1 MSESGATG
9 TTRRGS
15 GSSNPEYVNSR
26 VRSRRAALFDEED
39 YRKLVRMGT
48 GEIARYME
56 ETEYETEMNALGA
69 RHSGVDLIEFALNRN
84 LAKHFQDMLVWAEG
98 RLYDQIASYLRKFD
112 AWNAKTAIRG
122 IYSGA
127 SPAEIETDYIRA
139 GEFDDDLLDRLA
151 AADSVEEAVD
161 LFDGTIFEAELK
173 TAYDDFEDEG
183 VLVPLENAIDKTF
196 YERLLEGTSETVDR
210 NSPEGLYREVLQAEI
225 DFRNIRNALRLSR
238 TRTDLDPE
246 EYYIAGGRLF
256 EPGQLR
262 QLVGSFDDLVEF
274 IRESTYGEDLETA
287 LSELAAADSLVEFEQ
302 ALDAALLEYS
312 DTLSYTY
319 PISICSALSYIL
331 AKEREIENIRAV
343 ARGREVG
350 LSAEEIER
358 ELVT

>member
-1 MSESGATG
+1 MSNAGGASTG
-9 TTRRGS
+9 AGS
-15 GSSNPEYVNSR
+15 GSANPEYVNSR

-69 RHSGVDLIEFALNRN
+69 RHSGVDLIEYALNRN
-84 LAKHFQDMLVWAEG
+84 LAKHFGDMLQWADG
-98 RLYDQIASYLRKFD
+98 RLYEQIASYLRTFD

-122 IYSGA
+122 VYSGTG
-127 SPAEIETDYIRA
+127 PEEIQTDYIRA
-139 GEFDDDLLDRLA
+139 GEFDDSLLDQMA
-151 AADSVEEAVD
+151 AAGSVEEVVE
-161 LFDGTIFEAELK
+161 LLSGTIFEEGLSEAY
-173 TAYDDFEDEG
+173 TAFEEAD

-196 YERLLEGTSETVDR
+196 YEHLLDGTTASADR
-210 NSPEGLYREVLQAEI
+210 NSPEGLYRQVLEAEI
-225 DFRNIRNALRLSR
+225 DFRNARNALRLSR
-238 TRTDLDPE
+238 TGTDLDPE
-246 EYYIAGGRLF
+246 EYYIQGGRLF

-274 IRESTYGEDLETA
+274 IRESTYGEDLSEA
-287 LSELAAADSLVEFEQ
+287 LSDLEQADSLIQFEQ

-319 PISICSALSYIL
+319 PISICSAISYIL

-350 LSAEEIER
+350 LSAEEIEE

>member
-1 MSESGATG
+1 MSSSSD
-9 TTRRGS
+9 TRAS
-15 GSSNPEYVNSR
+15 GSANPEYVNSR

-84 LAKHFQDMLVWAEG
+84 LAKHFDDMLTWADG
-98 RLYDQIASYLRKFD
+98 RLYDQIASYLRTFD

-122 IYSGA
+122 VYAGT
-127 SPAEIETDYIRA
+127 SPEDITTDYIRA

-151 AADSVEEAVD
+151 AADSVEEVVELLSGT
-161 LFDGTIFEAELK
+161 LFAEQLE
-173 TAYDDFEDEG
+173 TAYRTFEEED

-196 YERLLEGTSETVDR
+196 YEQLLAETTETSDQ
-210 NSPEGLYREVLQAEI
+210 NSPEGLYREVLQAEV
-225 DFRNIRNALRLSR
+225 DFRNVRNALRISR
-238 TRTDLDPE
+238 TGTDIDPA
-246 EYYIAGGRLF
+246 EYYIEGGRLF

-262 QLVGSFDDLVEF
+262 RLVGSFDELVEY
-274 IRESTYGEDLETA
+274 IRESTYGDE
-287 LSELAAADSLVEFEQ
+287 LSEALAELAEAESLVQFEQ

-319 PISICSALSYIL
+319 PVSICSALSYIL

-350 LSAEEIER
+350 LSPEEITR
-358 ELVT
+358 ELIT

>member
-1 MSESGATG
+1 MSSSSETQ
-9 TTRRGS
+9 GS
-15 GSSNPEYVNSR
+15 GSANPEYVNSR

-84 LAKHFQDMLVWAEG
+84 LAKHFDDMLTWADG

-122 IYSGA
+122 VYSGT
-127 SPAEIETDYIRA
+127 SPDDITTDYIRA

-151 AADSVEEAVD
+151 AADSVEEVVELLSET
-161 LFDGTIFEAELK
+161 LFAEQLAAAYEAFEEA
-173 TAYDDFEDEG
+173 D

-196 YERLLEGTSETVDR
+196 YEQLLAETVETSDQ
-210 NSPEGLYREVLQAEI
+210 NSPEGLYREVLQAEV
-225 DFRNIRNALRLSR
+225 DFRNVRNALRISR
-238 TRTDLDPE
+238 TGTDIDPA
-246 EYYIAGGRLF
+246 EYYIEGGRLF

-262 QLVGSFDDLVEF
+262 RLVGSFDELVEY
-274 IRESTYGEDLETA
+274 IRESTYGDE
-287 LSELAAADSLVEFEQ
+287 LSEALAELAEAESLVQFEQ

-319 PISICSALSYIL
+319 PVSICSALSYIL

-350 LSAEEIER
+350 LSPEEIRR
-358 ELVT
+358 ELIT